1 MATVRPAATADEAT
15 ASPQLNSPQPGTSGE
30 YQPPPDIDSAYSVTD
45 PTFAP
50 SQNESEGE
58 NDQVFTS
65 VSCSASI
72 SVSKETNEIAQQH
85 QNLVVTSPPP
95 APTRLPELSPPTPVP
110 LIKAKERK
118 QSSPEPGQSDEN
130 SPQPGT
136 SGESQPVRR
145 LRACKPKR
153 ESCAST
159 RLPELS
165 PPTPVPLI
173 KGKRKKQGS
182 PDPGPSEENSPQPGT
197 SGESQPPPDIY
208 SHDSVMDPT
217 R

>member
-15 ASPQLNSPQPGTSGE
+15 ASPQPGTSEE
-30 YQPPPDIDSAYSVTD
+30 YQPPPDIDSAYSVTES
-45 PTFAP
+45 TFAP

-110 LIKAKERK
+110 LIKAKER
-118 QSSPEPGQSDEN
+118 
-130 SPQPGT
+130 
-136 SGESQPVRR
+136 ES
-145 LRACKPKR
+145 RA
-153 ESCAST
+153 A
-159 RLPELS
+159 LS
-165 PPTPVPLI
+165 PDSLMRIPLS
-173 KGKRKKQGS
+173 RARL
-182 PDPGPSEENSPQPGT
+182 ENLS
-197 SGESQPPPDIY
+197 
-208 SHDSVMDPT
+208 